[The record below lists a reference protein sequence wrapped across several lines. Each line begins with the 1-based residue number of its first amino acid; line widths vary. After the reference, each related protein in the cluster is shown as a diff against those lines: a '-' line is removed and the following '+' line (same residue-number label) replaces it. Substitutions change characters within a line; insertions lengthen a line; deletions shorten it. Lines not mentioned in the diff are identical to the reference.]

1 MARRITIL
9 LALENKLEAL
19 RGDDRSKEGTE
30 LLSSVHQSHRGLR
43 SRTAIKSLILQLSGA
58 AGKGRME
65 DDTDR
70 MFM

>member
-1 MARRITIL
+1 MARRITISL
-9 LALENKLEAL
+9 VLDNKLEAL
-19 RGDDRSKEGTE
+19 LRDRREGSE
-30 LLSSVHQSHRGLR
+30 LLFSVHQSHRGLG

-58 AGKGRME
+58 ARKGRME